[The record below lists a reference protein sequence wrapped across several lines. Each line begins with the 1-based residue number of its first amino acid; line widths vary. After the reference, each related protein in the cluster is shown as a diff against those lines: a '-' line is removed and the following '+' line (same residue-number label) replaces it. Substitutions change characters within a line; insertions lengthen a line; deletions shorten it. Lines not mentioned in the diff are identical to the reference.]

1 MAKVDLKNAFQLCPV
16 RKEDWHLLGIRW
28 RGRYYVD
35 KCLPF
40 GLRSAPYLFN
50 LVAEALEWILMHYF
64 SIKFCFH
71 YLDDFF
77 LVGPPLSDGCMQA
90 LSDMLLLCQAV
101 QAPVKPE
108 KVLGPSTT
116 LPILGI
122 LLDTIAGE
130 ARLPADKLSDLQ
142 QELHT
147 FHTLAITH
155 HTCTKRQLLSLI
167 GKLAFACKVIPAGR
181 IFLRR
186 LLDTAHSVDQLEHNI
201 HVDNE
206 ALQDI
211 LWWQRFSSSWNGKSI
226 FLEPNWTPAHSLH
239 LYTDASS
246 KVGFGAYWNGAWFS
260 HNWPEHMQS
269 KSIDWKELYAIVMAC
284 EVWGEKWSSKRILFH
299 CDNQAIVQVWQSGL
313 SRSTDLVRALFF
325 VAARHN
331 FHVLI
336 CHIPGID
343 NSIADALSR
352 MQLKRF
358 RSLAPTADDNPTPTP
373 VSLTFH

>member
-1 MAKVDLKNAFQLCPV
+1 MDPNA
-16 RKEDWHLLGIRW
+16 LLFRQ
-28 RGRYYVD
+28 
-35 KCLPF
+35 
-40 GLRSAPYLFN
+40 
-50 LVAEALEWILMHYF
+50 
-64 SIKFCFH
+64 FCFH

-130 ARLPADKLSDLQ
+130 PADKLSDLQ

-147 FHTLAITH
+147 FNTLAITH

-167 GKLAFACKVIPAGR
+167 GKLAAR
-181 IFLRR
+181 SFL
-186 LLDTAHSVDQLEHNI
+186 LGEY
-201 HVDNE
+201 
-206 ALQDI
+206 
-211 LWWQRFSSSWNGKSI
+211 F
-226 FLEPNWTPAHSLH
+226 F
-239 LYTDASS
+239 ASS

-284 EVWGEKWSSKRILFH
+284 EVWGAK
-299 CDNQAIVQVWQSGL
+299 
-313 SRSTDLVRALFF
+313 
-325 VAARHN
+325 
-331 FHVLI
+331 
-336 CHIPGID
+336 
-343 NSIADALSR
+343 
-352 MQLKRF
+352 
-358 RSLAPTADDNPTPTP
+358 
-373 VSLTFH
+373 